1 MYNSERKKDEIQF
14 ETFVLD
20 HEALLTDMKIIS
32 ELNTKLES
40 LNTGDIVIITPV
52 EQSLENRKRHLQ
64 EAKFYFVNNQNGQ
77 SEKYLSEL
85 NKAPNGWPI
94 IPISIGKN
102 LEGIFKGDYV
112 QDYMKKYLKLF
123 QDYSN
128 CFKGIELDLESKL
141 IPADFLAKYNIN
153 SGANINNNCLRVFYF
168 FENPVQ
174 DAENKDFDGDLF
186 VWVNKSKSGLYFD
199 TYVVD

>member
-1 MYNSERKKDEIQF
+1 MSNSERKKDEIRF

-20 HEALLTDMKIIS
+20 HEALLTDIKKIT
-32 ELNTKLES
+32 ELNTKLEN
-40 LNTGDIVIITPV
+40 LNAGDIVIITPV
-52 EQSLENRKRHLQ
+52 EQCLENRDRHLR

-94 IPISIGKN
+94 IPVNIGKS
-102 LEGIFKGDYV
+102 LEGKFKGDFI

-123 QDYSN
+123 HDYLN
-128 CFKGIELDLESKL
+128 CFKGIELDIESKL
-141 IPADFLAKYNIN
+141 IPADFMAKY
-153 SGANINNNCLRVFYF
+153 SGANLNNNGLRVFYF

-174 DAENKDFDGDLF
+174 SSDNKDFDGNLF
-186 VWVNKSKSGLYFD
+186 VYVNKSKSGLLFFFD
-199 TYVVD
+199 